1 MPISYCVVGNK
12 HCALAEYSS
21 TNNGANTSLLST
33 LSPTNGSKKVKEIAA
48 SLLTRLNFEKREL
61 EMDAIDCDGQTYSY
75 LVDDEIAYICVA
87 DATVGKAAVTAFL
100 KHIKTQFDE
109 QFGIRGKMT
118 KLKLDMQR
126 DFAPILKNNMELMS
140 SKGGMQKLD
149 ALRKDLDNVK
159 ESMQVNIGK
168 VLERGD
174 KIELLV
180 DKSESLNSSA
190 DAFAKSSRDLRRALW
205 LQNVKMYICAA
216 LVILVLIVLMV
227 LYFKK
232 KTSSSDKATAL

>member
-1 MPISYCVVGNK
+1 MPISYCVVANK
-12 HCALAEYSS
+12 HCALAECEYLAGGPPPSG
-21 TNNGANTSLLST
+21 T
-33 LSPTNGSKKVKEIAA
+33 KKVKEIAEQLA
-48 SLLTRLNFEKREL
+48 KKLNFEKREL
-61 EMDAIDCDGQTYSY
+61 EMDAIDCDGKTYSY

-87 DATVGKAAVTAFL
+87 DASVGKAAVTAFL
-100 KHIKTQFDE
+100 KHIKVQFEE

-126 DFAPILKNNMELMS
+126 DFAPMLKTNMEMMS

-159 ESMQVNIGK
+159 ESMQANIGK

-205 LQNVKMYICAA
+205 LQNVKMYACAA
-216 LVILVLIVLMV
+216 LVAMVLLVLMV

-232 KTSSSDKATAL
+232 KNGSSETSTAL

>member
-1 MPISYCVVGNK
+1 MPISYCVVANK
-12 HCALAEYSS
+12 HVALAEYEVAGPAPSG
-21 TNNGANTSLLST
+21 GA
-33 LSPTNGSKKVKEIAA
+33 KKVKDIAQ
-48 SLLTRLNFEKREL
+48 SLIKKLNLEKR
-61 EMDAIDCDGQTYSY
+61 EMDAIDCDGKTYSY
-75 LVDDEIAYICVA
+75 LVEDEIAYICVA
-87 DATVGKAAVTAFL
+87 DASVGKAAITAFL
-100 KHIKTQFDE
+100 KHIKGQFEE

-126 DFAPILKNNMELMS
+126 DFAPILKSNMEMMS
-140 SKGGMQKLD
+140 SKGGLEKLA

-205 LQNVKMYICAA
+205 WQNVKMYICAA
-216 LVILVLIVLMV
+216 LVALVLVILMV

-232 KTSSSDKATAL
+232 KSSTSETSTSL